1 MRCYDH
7 RVRMVACL
15 ALVLVYPAW
24 ADNAIESAEIGRVIA
39 AFNNQSTPLAEL
51 FTPYISD
58 VDRAYLSPEPMSEVT
73 RPRLDIRS
81 IRWVTDVTALV
92 EAENTQFGSLILKHS
107 ESMLLVLRKYGS
119 QWRIACVLVPPRPE
133 LYLTP
138 YQTKN

>member
-1 MRCYDH
+1 MA
-7 RVRMVACL
+7 ACL
-15 ALVLVYPAW
+15 ALALGLPAW

-39 AFNNQSTPLAEL
+39 AFNNQSTALSEL
-51 FTPYISD
+51 FTAYISD

-81 IRWVTDVTALV
+81 IRWVKDVTALV
-92 EAENTQFGSLILKHS
+92 EVENTQFGSLILKRS
-107 ESMLLVLRKYGS
+107 ESMLLVLRKYQG

-138 YQTKN
+138 DQIKN